1 MEYVKIPNIFK
12 REEFGKNRIIEGEYS
27 TPELKYLAELPWAWS
42 EKVDGT
48 NVRIIWDGHRVSFGG
63 RTDNAQI
70 PSHLVNRLN
79 ELFSGTNKE
88 ELFEQTFG
96 EKNVILFGEGFG
108 QKIQSGGLY
117 GPTDFILFD
126 VLIDQMWLQRKSV
139 KDIANVFGLRCV
151 PIVGV
156 GTLPDAVEFI
166 RSHPKSNLRDAEME
180 GIVCRP
186 FHELSDR
193 RGNRIIVK
201 IKCRDFTKSE
211 A

>member
-79 ELFSGTNKE
+79 ELF
-88 ELFEQTFG
+88 
-96 EKNVILFGEGFG
+96 
-108 QKIQSGGLY
+108 
-117 GPTDFILFD
+117 
-126 VLIDQMWLQRKSV
+126 RKTSSSSVRDSV
-139 KDIANVFGLRCV
+139 KRSRAADCMARQTSSCSMSLLIRCGFREN
-151 PIVGV
+151 PSRISPTCSASGAS
-156 GTLPDAVEFI
+156 L
-166 RSHPKSNLRDAEME
+166 
-180 GIVCRP
+180 
-186 FHELSDR
+186 LS
-193 RGNRIIVK
+193 V
-201 IKCRDFTKSE
+201 
-211 A
+211 

>member
-108 QKIQSGGLY
+108 H
-117 GPTDFILFD
+117 
-126 VLIDQMWLQRKSV
+126 VQRRQ
-139 KDIANVFGLRCV
+139 L
-151 PIVGV
+151 
-156 GTLPDAVEFI
+156 
-166 RSHPKSNLRDAEME
+166 
-180 GIVCRP
+180 
-186 FHELSDR
+186 
-193 RGNRIIVK
+193 
-201 IKCRDFTKSE
+201 
-211 A
+211 